1 MAKYTEQLDAQIT
14 QLLQTRGQATPEMI
28 AGVTEEEGRSLL
40 KFYVSAHPELKL
52 HFDGATLLPAA
63 EAEVS
68 APEVRK
74 PAHPPAEGGVAPVAG
89 VAGAPVSP
97 QGQAAGATQNGTATG
112 EAAALASAAA
122 ARSAAENVPS
132 MGQGPN
138 VGAAPG
144 SGGQPTPGVAPEGS
158 GPAAGEGA
166 GLDFVP
172 ATQTGFLKPGEV
184 PPQQAGGP
192 SPNQSPGYRG
202 SSSGGYDPFDGIQPI
217 PEPRTQAVSGWL
229 WLLPLVFGL
238 IGGIIAWVIARD
250 KNPTVARTMLVVGIV
265 IWIVS
270 ACLFF
275 SMGGALG
282 GLAGTTGGG
291 GATNTAW
298 PATGQLTFYYFGTP
312 T

>member
-14 QLLQTRGQATPEMI
+14 QLLRTRGQATPEMI
-28 AGVTEEEGRSLL
+28 AGATVEEGRSFL
-40 KFYVSAHPELKL
+40 KFYVSAHPEMPL
-52 HFDGATLLPAA
+52 HFDGTTLAPAA
-63 EAEVS
+63 EAEFS
-68 APEVRK
+68 APEVRE
-74 PAHPPAEGGVAPVAG
+74 PTHRPPGDGVAPGAG
-89 VAGAPVSP
+89 IAGGSVPGENRPTHVSE
-97 QGQAAGATQNGTATG
+97 NGTATG
-112 EAAALASAAA
+112 EAAALAAAAA
-122 ARSAAENVPS
+122 ARAAAESAPP
-132 MGQGPN
+132 MGQGPE
-138 VGAAPG
+138 VGAAQSPD
-144 SGGQPTPGVAPEGS
+144 GQLTPGA
-158 GPAAGEGA
+158 GPADPGTPAGGGA
-166 GLDFVP
+166 GLDFEP
-172 ATQTGFLKPGEV
+172 AAQAGFLKPGEV

-192 SPNQSPGYRG
+192 LPDQSPGYRG

-238 IGGIIAWVIARD
+238 IGGIIAWAIARD
-250 KNPTVARTMLVVGIV
+250 KNPTTARTMLVVGIV

-275 SMGGALG
+275 SMGGAFG

-291 GATNTAW
+291 GATDTVW